1 MKMAVRTMMR
11 ITTGGDP
18 HQQHIESST
27 LCISMQGRK
36 RTAHFIDKQEKD
48 PARTKRSGISS

>member
-1 MKMAVRTMMR
+1 MAVRIMLR

-48 PARTKRSGISS
+48 PARTKRLGISS